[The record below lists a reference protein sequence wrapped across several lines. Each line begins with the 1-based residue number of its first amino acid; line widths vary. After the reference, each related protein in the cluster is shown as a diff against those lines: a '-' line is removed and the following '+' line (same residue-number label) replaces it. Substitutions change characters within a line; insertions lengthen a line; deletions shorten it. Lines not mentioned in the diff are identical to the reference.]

1 MTYETITLATDA
13 RGVATLT
20 LAMPDKHNALAPA
33 MIAELQAAADA
44 LAGDDAVRVVVL
56 TGAGKSFCAGG
67 DLGWMRAQFDATR
80 EQRIA
85 EARKL
90 ARMLGALNE
99 LPKPLIG
106 RINGQA
112 YGGGMGML
120 SVCDVAFAVEG
131 ARFGFTETRLGLV
144 PATISPYVLARMG
157 EGMARRVFMSAR
169 LFDAEEARA
178 LGLVARV
185 VPADGLDAAVEAEV
199 VPYLAAA
206 PGRGGGLEAAG
217 AESRASDRRGDRR
230 AHHRGAGR
238 RLGGAGGPRG
248 RQRVLREAQATLGRV
263 GRPGRARSGCGPP
276 DAGAGLRRPPHA
288 AAGRHPRGCGDL
300 VAGQIPAFAG
310 MTIAPARE

>member
-1 MTYETITLATDA
+1 MTYETITLATDP

-20 LAMPDKHNALAPA
+20 LNSPEKHNALDPR
-33 MIAELQAAADA
+33 MIADLQRATDA
-44 LAGDDAVRVVVL
+44 LAGEEAVRLVVL

-90 ARMLGALNE
+90 ARMLGSLNE

-106 RINGQA
+106 RVNGQA
-112 YGGGMGML
+112 YGGGMGLL
-120 SVCDVAFAVEG
+120 SVCDVCVAADG
-131 ARFGFTETRLGLV
+131 ARFGFTEARLGLV

-185 VPADGLDAAVEAEV
+185 TPADGLDAAVEAEIA
-199 VPYLAAA
+199 PYLACA
-206 PGRGGGLEAAG
+206 PGAVAA
-217 AESRASDRRGDRR
+217 SK
-230 AHHRGAGR
+230 
-238 RLGGAGGPRG
+238 RL
-248 RQRVLREAQATLGRV
+248 
-263 GRPGRARSGCGPP
+263 ARSLGPAIEP
-276 DAGAGLRRPPHA
+276 ETVER
-288 AAGRHPRGCGDL
+288 
-300 VAGQIPAFAG
+300 
-310 MTIAPARE
+310 TIAALADAWEQPEAHEGVSAFFEKRKPRWAS